1 MRRAILLTAALCA
14 LSGLLVAC
22 GDDSDDDSGQSDVCN
37 AKASLDQSVQNLKDV
52 NITQNGLS
60 SLESAVDDVKADA
73 QALADAGSG
82 DVKSDAQA
90 LEDNLTALG
99 TAITQVASNGL
110 APVTDAASTVKTSA
124 DALVDTLKSESCSS

>member
-14 LSGLLVAC
+14 LSSLVVAC
-22 GDDSDDDSGQSDVCN
+22 GDDSDDDSGQSEVCN
-37 AKASLDQSVQNLKDV
+37 ARASLDQSVQNLKDV

-60 SLESAVDDVKADA
+60 SLESAVNDVKADA
-73 QALADAGSG
+73 QTLADSGSG
-82 DVKSDAQA
+82 DVKSDAET

-110 APVTDAASTVKTSA
+110 APITDAASKVKSSA
-124 DALVDTLKSESCSS
+124 DTLVNTLKSESCSS